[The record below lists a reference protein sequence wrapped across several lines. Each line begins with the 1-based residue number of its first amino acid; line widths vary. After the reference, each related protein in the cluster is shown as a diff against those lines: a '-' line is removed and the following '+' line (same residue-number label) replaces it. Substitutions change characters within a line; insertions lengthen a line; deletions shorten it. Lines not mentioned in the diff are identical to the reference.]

1 MNFLTLVTLVAL
13 QLTSNSQL
21 VDIFKLNEI
30 EGAVVQHECEVRLES
45 EGYTQ
50 ARILDDLR
58 EYALVCLEYP
68 TSNLPQIGETL
79 EQHFTVVGH
88 THFSAIGYMSF
99 AEPIRDDSCVRDLVI
114 GSMTNY
120 ADEEPLDTMS
130 EKTDVLII
138 MTRRENLDA
147 CS

>member
-21 VDIFKLNEI
+21 VDMFKLNEI
-30 EGAVVQHECEVRLES
+30 EGAVVQQECEVRLDS
-45 EGYTQ
+45 EGHTQ
-50 ARILDDLR
+50 AHFSYDLR
-58 EYALVCLEYP
+58 EYALVCLEFP
-68 TSNLPQIGETL
+68 SSNWPQIGEAL
-79 EQHFTVVGH
+79 EQRFTVAGH

-114 GSMTNY
+114 GSMTKD
-120 ADEEPLDTMS
+120 AHEDPLDRMS
-130 EKTDVLII
+130 ENAEVLII
-138 MTRRENLDA
+138 MTRRENLDT

>member
-21 VDIFKLNEI
+21 VDMFKLNEI
-30 EGAVVQHECEVRLES
+30 EGAVVQQECEVRLDS

-50 ARILDDLR
+50 ERFSDDLR

-99 AEPIRDDSCVRDLVI
+99 AEPIHENSCVRDLVI
-114 GSMTNY
+114 GSPTNF
-120 ADEEPLDTMS
+120 APSCVSREP
-130 EKTDVLII
+130 
-138 MTRRENLDA
+138 
-147 CS
+147 